1 MPGGATEARHVMQ
14 AWDEGGAYSLE
25 HRTQEDG
32 AGVMK
37 ERRRDEAKL
46 KLKVEQPVM
55 PAACDEGAT

>member
-1 MPGGATEARHVMQ
+1 MQ